1 MNKGIIFTFL
11 SYIASSFSGW
21 FEDSVLEKIGTSV
34 GRLWHRVSKNSFF
47 VNWFSNSSGKCTFRD
62 KSFVFRFVKSVFLF
76 FRRVGTSV
84 FPYVANSAIVS
95 GFNRYFDGFFDVSVA
110 NYGIFGICFAAV
122 YAVLSAL
129 GGGAV
134 FGLLTV
140 AVGTFSVL
148 LIALNR
154 SVAQLVSGSAVSK
167 AVFKFLN
174 IDIGNAKESIGVTAV
189 SGTVAALLGAVS
201 AFLSY
206 KVGVIYGIGAVCGA
220 VFVAAALY
228 NYRLGVY
235 AALVAFPFAP
245 TMAIVGL
252 MLLSLVSLVLRY
264 ICDGSFKFRR
274 TTLDIPIAFFLAV
287 MLVSS
292 LTSFAR
298 ASSIKIYMVYF
309 VFISGYYVITNT
321 FDSFKKIIPV
331 LVLMLISALGVSA
344 YGIYQHI
351 FGFAEGTTWTDT
363 DMFKDIATRVVST
376 FENPNVLGEYLLLLI
391 PLGVSLFLTVRG
403 GFSKV
408 GHLAITAAM
417 CVCMIY
423 TYSRGNWIG
432 LIFAAV
438 LFVLFYDTRFV
449 WLGVI
454 AILLAPAM
462 LSATVISRFT
472 SIGDTKDTST
482 SYRVYVWLGTLAML
496 KDYWLCGIGPGSDAF
511 NMIYPHYSYAGIVAP
526 HSHNLY
532 LQLLAEYGILGLLV
546 FLVIVF
552 AFYKAVISKI
562 TALGHG
568 VKKAVI
574 TASAAGIFGFL
585 VQGMFDNVWYNYRVF
600 FMFFALLALTMA
612 AVNAAKGGIVR
623 D

>member
-21 FEDSVLEKIGTSV
+21 FEDSVLGKIGTSV

-76 FRRVGTSV
+76 FRKVGTSV

-95 GFNRYFDGFFDVSVA
+95 GFNRYFEGFFDVSVA

-134 FGLLTV
+134 FGVLPV
-140 AVGTFSVL
+140 AVGIFSVL

-174 IDIGNAKESIGVTAV
+174 IDIDDAEESIGVTAV

-206 KVGVIYGIGAVCGA
+206 KVGIIYGIGAVCGA

-252 MLLSLVSLVLRY
+252 MILSLVSLVLRY
-264 ICDGSFKFRR
+264 ICDGSFRFRR

-292 LTSFAR
+292 FTSFAR

-309 VFISGYYVITNT
+309 VLISGYYVITNT
-321 FDSFKKIIPV
+321 FD
-331 LVLMLISALGVSA
+331 
-344 YGIYQHI
+344 GIYQHI

-496 KDYWLCGIGPGSDAF
+496 KDYWLCGIGPGGDAF
-511 NMIYPHYSYAGIVAP
+511 NMMYPH
-526 HSHNLY
+526 
-532 LQLLAEYGILGLLV
+532 
-546 FLVIVF
+546 
-552 AFYKAVISKI
+552 
-562 TALGHG
+562 
-568 VKKAVI
+568 
-574 TASAAGIFGFL
+574 
-585 VQGMFDNVWYNYRVF
+585 
-600 FMFFALLALTMA
+600 
-612 AVNAAKGGIVR
+612 
-623 D
+623 